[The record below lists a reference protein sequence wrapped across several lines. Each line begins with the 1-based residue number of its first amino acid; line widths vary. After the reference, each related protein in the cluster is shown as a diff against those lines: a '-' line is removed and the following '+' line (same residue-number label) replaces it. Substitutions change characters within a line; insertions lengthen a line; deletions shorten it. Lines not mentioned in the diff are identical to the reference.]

1 MIRSS
6 KDAMKNLEKRN
17 NKMISET
24 IPVLYH
30 YCWSQGMTE
39 NEVHIRTYS
48 FMNDGHKHTTIIIEY
63 MK

>member
-1 MIRSS
+1 MIGSS
-6 KDAMKNLEKRN
+6 KDAMKNLEKRE
-17 NKMISET
+17 KIISET
-24 IPVLYH
+24 TPVLYY

-39 NEVHIRTYS
+39 NEVHIRTCS